1 LLQSEKKM
9 TPQFKALFNMF
20 VHLDVQDTDDIALY
34 VAGFEGP
41 VVTDS
46 DLFYTLMSE
55 AARSKLPLDQKLAL
69 AEVLISHMAIPRG
82 AEPASKALARARQA
96 SVRGR
101 VCLLV
106 GSKSE
111 EFILH
116 SSHIMQDLQEFD
128 FAEPEIASMK
138 SLVTTSRLFPHRK
151 LQLKLLLEEKEKV
164 APETVDFVAL
174 FELLAT
180 KDTSLIL
187 SSIESRI
194 DRHHARCVTDEEF
207 AFLMKRL
214 PQLGLAAEDV
224 LCLTNKL
231 IKNMNKYPAA
241 PVVRMKKPD
250 EVVVCQLAR
259 APGKR
264 WQAGTLDNVIVNLR
278 NCDYQLFDP
287 NTGLEITD
295 ETKKE
300 VLEAAQANIAA
311 QKYLTT
317 DHAIIKVKQAGATL
331 LVVSLDNSERANKNG
346 SPAFSRIPAIC
357 AAIKSIV
364 KDEPFAVAFLES
376 CRRSFDGDRE
386 VPWPEVVARIKQ
398 ECGVVHLGEFKNNPG
413 DMSFGISL
421 FGRGVDPAFVAHERL
436 LAEGFG
442 NVALAVEFENGSLFW
457 VVGLPFDLSGATTLA
472 AFNGLVDLMHR
483 YPNSVAVGDLN
494 AIAEVCAK
502 PMIDTLAKTN
512 LRALVPFST
521 PTFFPAFFDPI
532 CE

>member
-1 LLQSEKKM
+1 M

-34 VAGFEGP
+34 VSGFEGP

-55 AARSKLPLDQKLAL
+55 AARSTLPLDQKLAL

-82 AEPASKALARARQA
+82 EELPRQALARARQA

-106 GSKSE
+106 GSKGK

-116 SSHIMQDLQEFD
+116 SSHIMQDLHELD
-128 FAEPEIASMK
+128 FSKPEIASMK
-138 SLVTTSRLFPHRK
+138 SLVAASHLLPHQK
-151 LQLKLLLEEKEKV
+151 LQLEILLEENEKAKPDTIDAV
-164 APETVDFVAL
+164 I
-174 FELLAT
+174 ELAAMVLG
-180 KDTSLIL
+180 L
-187 SSIESRI
+187 SS
-194 DRHHARCVTDEEF
+194 
-207 AFLMKRL
+207 
-214 PQLGLAAEDV
+214 
-224 LCLTNKL
+224 KL
-231 IKNMNKYPAA
+231 IAKMNEYSAA
-241 PVVRMKKPD
+241 PIPPLENPNEAVVT
-250 EVVVCQLAR
+250 QLAQ

-264 WQAGTLDNVIVNLR
+264 WLASTLDNVIVNVR
-278 NCDYQLFDP
+278 DCEYQLFDP
-287 NTGLEITD
+287 HTGLEITS
-295 ETKKE
+295 ETKKD
-300 VLEAAQANIAA
+300 VLEASKVNIAS

-317 DHAIIKVKQAGATL
+317 DHAIIKVQQAGATL
-331 LVVSLDNSERANKNG
+331 LVVSLDNSEGANKNG

-357 AAIKSIV
+357 AIVKLIV

-386 VPWPEVVARIKQ
+386 VPWPEMVALIQQ
-398 ECGVVHLGEFKNNPG
+398 ECGVVHLGECKNNPG

-421 FGRGVDPAFVAHERL
+421 FGRGVKPSFVAHERL
-436 LAEGFG
+436 LVEGFG

-457 VVGLPFDLSGATTLA
+457 VVGLPFDLTGTTTLA

-502 PMIDTLAKTN
+502 PMIETLAKTN
-512 LRALVPFST
+512 LRALVPFSI